1 MPPRRKLSALDQ
13 GRAMGWLQEGISARE
28 VGRRLGV
35 SDSVIRRLRDRF
47 QATGSAEERARSGR
61 PRATSRRNDRSIVL
75 ATLRNRTVT
84 ARTLRGNLRQA
95 ANVNVSE
102 TTIRRRLHE
111 SNLLSRAAAVRLP
124 LTPRHRQARLAFCR
138 HQRQWTRQQWGR
150 VLFTDESRYSLSHSD
165 GRRRV
170 WRRPGERF
178 IDACVQERDQY
189 GGGSVMVWG
198 GFHLHGRT
206 PLYHIQGN
214 LTGLRYRDEI
224 VRPHIIPTLQA
235 IGQGA
240 VLQDDN
246 ATPHRA
252 RVVTHYLQ
260 QQQVTRMDWPSRSP
274 DLAPIENLWDILGR
288 RVQENHPPPA
298 DVHQLLHLLQQEWFN
313 IPQQTLRN
321 LVHSMRRRCQ
331 ECLDARG
338 GHTHY

>member
-1 MPPRRKLSALDQ
+1 MPPQRRLSALDQ
-13 GRAMGWLQEGISARE
+13 GRALGWLQEGISARE

-35 SDSVIRRLRDRF
+35 SDSVIRRLRERF

-61 PRATSRRNDRSIVL
+61 PRATSRRDDRSIVL
-75 ATLRNRTVT
+75 AALRNRTVT
-84 ARTLRGNLRQA
+84 ARTLRGNLRHA
-95 ANVNVSE
+95 VNVNVSE

-111 SNLLSRAAAVRLP
+111 SHLRSRAAAVRLP
-124 LTPRHRQARLAFCR
+124 LTPRHRQARVAFCR
-138 HQRQWTRQQWGR
+138 RQQPWTRQQWGR
-150 VLFTDESRYSLSHSD
+150 VLFTDESRYTLSHSD

-189 GGGSVMVWG
+189 GGGSVMIWG

-214 LTGLRYRDEI
+214 LTGVRYRDEI

-252 RVVTHYLQ
+252 RVVTNFLQ
-260 QQQVTRMDWPSRSP
+260 QQQVTRMDWPARSP

-288 RVQENHPPPA
+288 RLRDNHPPPA

-313 IPQQTLRN
+313 IPQQILRN

-331 ECLDARG
+331 ECLAARG